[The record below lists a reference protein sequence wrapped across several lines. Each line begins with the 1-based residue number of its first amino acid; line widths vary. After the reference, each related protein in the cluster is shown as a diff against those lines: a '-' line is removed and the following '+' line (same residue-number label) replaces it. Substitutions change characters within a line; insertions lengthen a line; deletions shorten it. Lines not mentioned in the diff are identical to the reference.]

1 MIAADT
7 LLKMTMTESFAT
19 LVSRFLLY
27 KVLIQMNAL
36 FIWGL
41 SQNLF
46 TFFTNG
52 ICCFTTTPF
61 KTYQEL
67 HGIFKQTV
75 ATIQQLAFANFI
87 QSGNWERHLNR
98 SRTLYKRKHHA
109 LVKSI
114 MKEMGA
120 NVQILGEQ
128 SGLHIVLCVH
138 NGMNENELIESAKNK
153 ALNYT
158 HFLHMIS

>member
-1 MIAADT
+1 MGYVVLPPH
-7 LLKMTMTESFAT
+7 LL
-19 LVSRFLLY
+19 
-27 KVLIQMNAL
+27 
-36 FIWGL
+36 
-41 SQNLF
+41 
-46 TFFTNG
+46 
-52 ICCFTTTPF
+52 

-114 MKEMGA
+114 MKEMGLMFKFLA
-120 NVQILGEQ
+120 NSPDFILFY
-128 SGLHIVLCVH
+128 V
-138 NGMNENELIESAKNK
+138 
-153 ALNYT
+153 
-158 HFLHMIS
+158 